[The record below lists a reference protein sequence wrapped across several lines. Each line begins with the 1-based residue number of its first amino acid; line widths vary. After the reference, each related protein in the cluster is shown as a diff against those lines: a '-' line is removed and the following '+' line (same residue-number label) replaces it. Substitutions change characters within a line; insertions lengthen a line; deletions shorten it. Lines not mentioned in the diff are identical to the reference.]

1 MWQANKKGKS
11 DTMRIYSILL
21 LYPDVTYPQN
31 LGATKHNK
39 PQQSNDRPSFKYTQ
53 EKEDKAS
60 STAGTPHLLHVRPQ
74 GRNPLHSGVFT
85 ALYLFSSNP
94 KVSYFVGT

>member
-21 LYPDVTYPQN
+21 LYPDVTYPQI
-31 LGATKHNK
+31 LGATEHNQL
-39 PQQSNDRPSFKYTQ
+39 QQSNDRPPFKYIA

-60 STAGTPHLLHVRPQ
+60 SRDTTSVTGTTLGQKSTSLRCVHCPLPFLL
-74 GRNPLHSGVFT
+74 
-85 ALYLFSSNP
+85 
-94 KVSYFVGT
+94 